1 MGLAPVGAPAGK
13 GRCRYEAGA
22 LDRAFPMMRLVL
34 RVLAMAAAL
43 LVCLPLHYLWRMLRR
58 PSPWPRIFLGL
69 VARAAGMRVRVVGE
83 PLERDVLFL
92 ANHLSWLDILV
103 LAGASGTAF
112 VSKAEVA
119 ATPVVGWLAGLNN
132 TVFVARAE
140 RSGVRGQAD
149 ALRSALAS
157 GQPVALFPEG
167 TTDGGPAIL
176 PFRPS
181 LLAAL
186 YPPLPGVKV
195 QPVAL
200 DYGAAA
206 HDLAWIGN
214 EAGLANVKK
223 VLTRPGTVPVTLHFL
238 APVDP
243 ETGDRKALARAARD
257 EIVEA
262 LDPLGPSGGAADRL

>member
-1 MGLAPVGAPAGK
+1 MV
-13 GRCRYEAGA
+13 
-22 LDRAFPMMRLVL
+22 RLIL
-34 RVLAMAAAL
+34 RILLMVAAL
-43 LVCLPLHYLWRMLRR
+43 LVCLPLHYLWRLLRR
-58 PSPWPRIFLGL
+58 PSPWPRRFLGW
-69 VARAAGMRVRVVGE
+69 VARAAGMRVRTAGV

-112 VSKAEVA
+112 VAKAEVA
-119 ATPVVGWLAGLNN
+119 ATPVVGWLATLNN

-140 RSGVRGQAD
+140 RTAVRGQAD
-149 ALRSALAS
+149 ALRTALAS

-167 TTDGGPAIL
+167 TTDGGPDIL
-176 PFRPS
+176 PFRAS

-186 YPPLPGVKV
+186 FPPLPGVKV

-200 DYGAAA
+200 DYGPAA
-206 HDLAWIGN
+206 HDLAWIGD
-214 EAGLANVKK
+214 ESGLANVRK
-223 VLTRPGTVPVTLHFL
+223 VLARRGTTPVTVQFL

-243 ETGDRKALARAARD
+243 ATGDRKALARAARD

-262 LDPLGPSGGAADRL
+262 LGNPGPSGGGADRL

>member
-1 MGLAPVGAPAGK
+1 MV
-13 GRCRYEAGA
+13 
-22 LDRAFPMMRLVL
+22 
-34 RVLAMAAAL
+34 AAL
-43 LVCLPLHYLWRMLRR
+43 AVCLPLHYLWRLLGRR
-58 PSPWPRIFLGL
+58 SPWPRIFLGR

-83 PLERDVLFL
+83 PLRRDVLFL

-112 VSKAEVA
+112 VAKAEVA
-119 ATPVVGWLAGLNN
+119 ETPVVGWLAGLNN
-132 TVFVARAE
+132 TVFVARGE
-140 RSGVRGQAD
+140 RAGVRGQAD

-167 TTDGGPAIL
+167 TTDGGPDIL
-176 PFRPS
+176 PFRAS

-186 YPPLPGVKV
+186 FPPLPGVRV

-206 HDLAWIGN
+206 HDLAWVGD
-214 EAGLANVKK
+214 EPGLANVRK
-223 VLTRPGTVPVTLHFL
+223 VLGRRGTVPVTLHFL

-243 ETGDRKALARAARD
+243 HDGDRKALARAARD
-257 EIVEA
+257 EIVEI
-262 LDPLGPSGGAADRL
+262 LGPSGGGADRL

>member
-1 MGLAPVGAPAGK
+1 MDVFRLILRSLAIV
-13 GRCRYEAGA
+13 
-22 LDRAFPMMRLVL
+22 
-34 RVLAMAAAL
+34 AAL
-43 LVCLPLHYLWRMLRR
+43 LVCLPLHYLWRLLRR
-58 PSPWPRIFLGL
+58 PSPWPRRFLGL
-69 VARAAGMRVRVVGE
+69 VARAAGMRVRVLGA

-112 VSKAEVA
+112 VAKAEVA
-119 ATPVVGWLAGLNN
+119 AIPVVGWLARLND

-140 RSGVRGQAD
+140 RTAVRGQAD
-149 ALRSALAS
+149 SLRTALAS

-167 TTDGGPAIL
+167 TTEGGPGVL
-176 PFRPS
+176 PFRAS

-186 YPPLPGVKV
+186 FPPLPGVKV

-206 HDLAWIGN
+206 HDLAWIGD
-214 EAGLANVKK
+214 EPGLANVRK
-223 VLTRPGTVPVTLHFL
+223 VLTRPGTTPVSVHFL

-243 ETGDRKALARAARD
+243 ASGDRKALALAARG

-262 LDPLGPSGGAADRL
+262 LSPSGGAADRL

>member
-1 MGLAPVGAPAGK
+1 
-13 GRCRYEAGA
+13 
-22 LDRAFPMMRLVL
+22 MMRLVL

-119 ATPVVGWLAGLNN
+119 ATPVVGWLAGLNH

-167 TTDGGPAIL
+167 TTDGAPEIL

-214 EAGLANVKK
+214 EPGLANVKK
-223 VLTRPGTVPVTLHFL
+223 VLTRRGTVPVTLHFL

-262 LDPLGPSGGAADRL
+262 LRRPASNAFAGTLGPSGGAADRL

>member
-1 MGLAPVGAPAGK
+1 MV
-13 GRCRYEAGA
+13 
-22 LDRAFPMMRLVL
+22 
-34 RVLAMAAAL
+34 AAL
-43 LVCLPLHYLWRMLRR
+43 LVCLPLHYLWRLLGRR
-58 PSPWPRIFLGL
+58 SPWPRRFLGL
-69 VARAAGMRVRVVGE
+69 VARAAGMRVRVVGV

-112 VSKAEVA
+112 VAKAEVE
-119 ATPVVGWLAGLNN
+119 ATPVVGWLAGLND
-132 TVFVARAE
+132 TVFVARSE
-140 RSGVRGQAD
+140 RKAVRGQAD
-149 ALRSALAS
+149 ALRSALAG

-167 TTDGGPAIL
+167 TTEGGAEIL
-176 PFRPS
+176 PFRAS

-206 HDLAWIGN
+206 HDLAWVGD
-214 EAGLANVKK
+214 EAGLANVRK
-223 VLTRPGTVPVTLHFL
+223 VLARPGTVPVTVHFL

-243 ETGDRKALARAARD
+243 EAGDRKALAAAARD

-262 LDPLGPSGGAADRL
+262 LSPSGGGADRL

>member
-1 MGLAPVGAPAGK
+1 
-13 GRCRYEAGA
+13 
-22 LDRAFPMMRLVL
+22 
-34 RVLAMAAAL
+34 MAAAL
-43 LVCLPLHYLWRMLRR
+43 LVCLPLHYLWRLSGR
-58 PSPWPRIFLGL
+58 PSPWPRRFLGL

-119 ATPVVGWLAGLNN
+119 ATPVVGWLAGLNR

-140 RSGVRGQAD
+140 RSAVRGQAD

-167 TTDGGPAIL
+167 TTDGGPDIL

-186 YPPLPGVKV
+186 YPPLPRVKV

-214 EAGLANVKK
+214 EPGLANVKK

-243 ETGDRKALARAARD
+243 EAGDRKALARIARD

-262 LDPLGPSGGAADRL
+262 LGPSGGAADRL

>member
-1 MGLAPVGAPAGK
+1 MV
-13 GRCRYEAGA
+13 
-22 LDRAFPMMRLVL
+22 
-34 RVLAMAAAL
+34 AAL
-43 LVCLPLHYLWRMLRR
+43 LVCLPLHYAWRLLGR
-58 PSPWPRIFLGL
+58 PSPWPRRFLGW
-69 VARAAGMRVRVVGE
+69 VARAAGMRVQAVGT

-112 VSKAEVA
+112 VAKAEVA
-119 ATPVVGWLAGLNN
+119 ATPVVGWLATLNN
-132 TVFVARAE
+132 TVFVARSE

-149 ALRSALAS
+149 ALRTALAS

-167 TTDGGPAIL
+167 TTDGGPDIL
-176 PFRPS
+176 PFRAS

-186 YPPLPGVKV
+186 FPPLAGVKV

-206 HDLAWIGN
+206 HDLAWVGD
-214 EAGLANVKK
+214 ETGLANVRK
-223 VLTRPGTVPVTLHFL
+223 VLSRRGTTPVTVQFL

-243 ETGDRKALARAARD
+243 ASGDRKALARAARH

-262 LDPLGPSGGAADRL
+262 LGPSGGGADRL

>member
-1 MGLAPVGAPAGK
+1 MV
-13 GRCRYEAGA
+13 
-22 LDRAFPMMRLVL
+22 
-34 RVLAMAAAL
+34 AAL
-43 LVCLPLHYLWRMLRR
+43 TVCLPLHYLWRLLRR
-58 PSPWPRIFLGL
+58 PSPWPRRFLGL
-69 VARAAGMRVRVVGE
+69 VARAAGMRVRIAGA
-83 PLERDVLFL
+83 PLRRDVLFL

-112 VSKAEVA
+112 VAKAEVA
-119 ATPVVGWLAGLNN
+119 TTPVVGWLAGLNN
-132 TVFVARAE
+132 TVFVARSE

-167 TTDGGPAIL
+167 TTDGGPEIL
-176 PFRPS
+176 PFRAS

-186 YPPLPGVKV
+186 FPPLPGVKV

-200 DYGAAA
+200 DYGAAT
-206 HDLAWIGN
+206 HDLAWVGD
-214 EAGLANVKK
+214 ESGLVNVRK
-223 VLTRPGTVPVTLHFL
+223 VLARPGTTPVTVQFL

-243 ETGDRKALARAARD
+243 ADGDRKALAAAARA

-262 LDPLGPSGGAADRL
+262 LGPSGGGADRL